1 MPMSPAGDDLFLD
14 FQVKFVYF
22 MKPCRWT
29 ARVPTL
35 ASKDYY
41 YYCRS
46 DAVWLCR
53 MRSLLDKVFTF
64 FFYFILFFFFFYY
77 YFFFFN
83 VCMYVCVSHE
93 KSP

>member
-1 MPMSPAGDDLFLD
+1 MPMLSADDDLFLD
-14 FQVKFVYF
+14 VQVEFVYF

-46 DAVWLCR
+46 DTVWLCR
-53 MRSLLDKVFTF
+53 MRSLLDKVVIF
-64 FFYFILFFFFFYY
+64 FFS
-77 YFFFFN
+77 
-83 VCMYVCVSHE
+83 VCMFV
-93 KSP
+93 